1 MQKLYFSISEVCQMV
16 DEEQHILRYWEKE
29 FSQLKP
35 RKNRGGNRIY
45 SEKDLNLIKII
56 KSLLRKDK
64 LSLKGAKDQLSKLLS
79 SQKEDNLFSNV
90 SLSKNIKDG
99 RIKDFENKTKT
110 VKKSGMFIIPNSEAK
125 ELLKV
130 LRKVSDYLRII

>member
-45 SEKDLNLIKII
+45 SEKDLNLIKLI
-56 KSLLRKDK
+56 KSLLRKEK
-64 LSLKGAKDQLSKLLS
+64 LSLKGAKDQLSKFLI
-79 SQKEDNLFSNV
+79 SQTEDNLFSGM
-90 SLSKNIKDG
+90 SLSKNIKYTKSKEID
-99 RIKDFENKTKT
+99 NKSKPI
-110 VKKSGMFIIPNSEAK
+110 KKSEMFTIPKAEAE
-125 ELLKV
+125 ELLWA
-130 LRKVSDYLRII
+130 LRKVSDYLSII